1 MKLICVNRYR
11 SSLGSYESGQD
22 VDVTE
27 EVAGLLLR
35 DSPGSFALPVPPRE
49 NPEPEPEVTEPKA
62 VEEEPEPEPEAEPGP
77 AEEPLTEA
85 AMSTETETGLV
96 APDRRARGGRRRR

>member
-1 MKLICVNRYR
+1 MRLICVSRYR
-11 SSLGSYESGQD
+11 SSVGSYESGQD

-35 DSPGSFALPVPPRE
+35 DSPGSFALPEPARE
-49 NPEPEPEVTEPKA
+49 NPEPEPE
-62 VEEEPEPEPEAEPGP
+62 AEMVP
-77 AEEPLTEA
+77 EPLTEA